1 VSRRIAVELTEAQL
15 HLIAEALD
23 SHVYW
28 QLSSPQ
34 YRHDAT
40 VIAPG
45 SDDGESVEEIRSVL
59 DLVDRLEVALGQPIT
74 RPIGP
79 AVS

>member
-1 VSRRIAVELTEAQL
+1 VSKLVALTITEEQL

-45 SDDGESVEEIRSVL
+45 SDDAENVEEIRSVL
-59 DLVDRLEVALGQPIT
+59 DLLDHLERALGQPIE
-74 RPIGP
+74 RPVGP
-79 AVS
+79 AV